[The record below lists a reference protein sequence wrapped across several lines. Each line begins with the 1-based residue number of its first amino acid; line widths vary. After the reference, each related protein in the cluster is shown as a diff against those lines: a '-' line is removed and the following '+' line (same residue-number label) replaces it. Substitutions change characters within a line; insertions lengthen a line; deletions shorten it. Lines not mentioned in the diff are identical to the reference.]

1 VKDRQHEGLEE
12 APLRTLVL
20 AVATLSAFAPLGLVV
35 ARGTSGLRD
44 ALLCAAALAM
54 GALHTIK
61 AEASPE
67 ELDSPPARRAQ
78 RFAPFAIGAAVGGL
92 ILFPTYAQWGYVSI
106 LFFADLPL
114 VAFWHVRR
122 VRAVSLLVATV
133 AGLASTVLTDLA
145 AWCLL
150 PIAAAWA
157 LVPALDRLAAAR
169 SLIDPRPAP
178 RVAPALAAGAVVVAV
193 GGLLFAAG
201 VLLLPPSVR
210 AFEFVD
216 PFKPRPGVVAQP
228 PRPPDLPIGPSL
240 LLIGVCAMSLLA
252 YNAYVS
258 RLGGKAQLPPPPGA
272 MAASASRPLDPEAV
286 GRAVAAW
293 PAGPRRDVVEAYL
306 RHLVELEARGRIR
319 AVRQTPLQLAAALAA
334 RLSPATAG
342 AAAALAERF
351 GRARWGAA
359 PVEAADAARARV
371 EAELVT
377 GSSLTPRSPEA
388 GGSATLRT

>member
-1 VKDRQHEGLEE
+1 MKHEARGIEE
-12 APLRTLVL
+12 ATVRTLVL
-20 AVATLSAFAPLGLVV
+20 AAATLSAFAPLGVVV
-35 ARGTSGLRD
+35 ANGTTGLRD

-54 GALHTIK
+54 GAVHTLK

-133 AGLASTVLTDLA
+133 AGLASTVLADEA

-169 SLIDPRPAP
+169 ALIDPRPAP
-178 RVAPALAAGAVVVAV
+178 RVGPALAAGAVVVGLGA
-193 GGLLFAAG
+193 LLFTAG
-201 VLLLPPSVR
+201 VQLLPPSVR

-216 PFKPRPGVVAQP
+216 AFKPRPGGVTKP

-240 LLIGVCAMSLLA
+240 LLIGASAMALLA
-252 YNAYVS
+252 YNAYVQ
-258 RLGGKAQLPPPPGA
+258 RLGGKAVLPPPPGA
-272 MAASASRPLDPEAV
+272 MAVGPSRPLDPEAV

-306 RHLVELEARGRIR
+306 RHLVDLEARGRIR
-319 AVRQTPLQLAAALAA
+319 AVRQTPLQLAAALA
-334 RLSPATAG
+334 RLSPAAAA

-359 PVEAADAARARV
+359 PVEAVDAARAREEV
-371 EAELVT
+371 QALGGAADLGSPAAAE
-377 GSSLTPRSPEA
+377 GD
-388 GGSATLRT
+388 TLRS